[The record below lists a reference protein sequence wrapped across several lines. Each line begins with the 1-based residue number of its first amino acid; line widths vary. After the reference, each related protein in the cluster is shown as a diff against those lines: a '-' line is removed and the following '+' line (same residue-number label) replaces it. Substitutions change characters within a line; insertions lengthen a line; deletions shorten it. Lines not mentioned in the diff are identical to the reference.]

1 MENRWGENEISDRLF
16 SWAPKSLQTV
26 TTDMKLKDAC
36 PLKTN
41 FDKLRQH
48 IKKQRPHF
56 ADKSSYSQSYG
67 FSSSDVWMWELDCK
81 EGWGLKNWCFSTVVL
96 WKPLESPFDCK
107 EIKQIHP
114 KGNQLWI
121 FIGRTDGEAEA
132 VILRPPDGNS
142 WLTGKDFD
150 AGKDWGQ
157 EKKVVTDGEMVG
169 WHHWLNGHEFEQT
182 LGDSEGQ
189 GSLMCCSPWG
199 CKELYMTEQLN
210 HSNRILIGNTVQCRY
225 SMCWSCCGCSGLR
238 PLWSRVLIYALNQEC
253 REWAWRMELQ
263 DQRFRSLAQHNIPRN

>member
-121 FIGRTDGEAEA
+121 FIGRTEAAAEA
-132 VILRPPDGNS
+132 SIRWPPDVKS
-142 WLTGKDFD
+142 WLIGKDPD
-150 AGKDWGQ
+150 AGKYWRPQ
-157 EKKVVTDGEMVG
+157 EKGVAEDEMI
-169 WHHWLNGHEFEQT
+169 
-182 LGDSEGQ
+182 
-189 GSLMCCSPWG
+189 
-199 CKELYMTEQLN
+199 
-210 HSNRILIGNTVQCRY
+210 R
-225 SMCWSCCGCSGLR
+225 
-238 PLWSRVLIYALNQEC
+238 
-253 REWAWRMELQ
+253 
-263 DQRFRSLAQHNIPRN
+263 